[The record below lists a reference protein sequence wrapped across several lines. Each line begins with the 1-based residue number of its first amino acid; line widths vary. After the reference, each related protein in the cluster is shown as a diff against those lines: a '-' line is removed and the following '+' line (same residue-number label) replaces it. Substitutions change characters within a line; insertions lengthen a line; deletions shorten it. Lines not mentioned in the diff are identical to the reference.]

1 MVSTLRKSIGNRL
14 RLYRLAEGGVPQLA
28 SRRQRLRRLKHL
40 RRVRKSTRS
49 ATALSIRSAATEIY
63 RHKQAFYRRSLEEP
77 QESDVDDGESSPA
90 AAPNQFGYS
99 NAATASSD
107 EAFCLALER
116 LVLDTTQDSHIRG
129 GDLVTMNQ
137 PSVSDAMQDLLVG
150 VLMNLSLTP
159 TNSEDG
165 NATVKP
171 NKDGN
176 RRMTIPDFINYVNG
190 NQCTK
195 RMFELHLT
203 LRQLPPGNTWKK
215 NFLAVMQDIQDYKIK
230 SFPPNM
236 GYLYRHSV
244 MVHGRSLSIRERDKI
259 LKHIRLED
267 LELCWWETGPE
278 SADLLHRRL
287 PAARHETDS
296 SPETYSGFSFELDA
310 IKVLRNGTVTRGFGV
325 GMPPFVAS
333 RQSRS

>member
-1 MVSTLRKSIGNRL
+1 MVSTLRKSIGNRR
-14 RLYRLAEGGVPQLA
+14 RLNRLAEGGIPQLA

-49 ATALSIRSAATEIY
+49 TTALSIRSAATEIY
-63 RHKQAFYRRSLEEP
+63 RLKQVFYRRSLEEP
-77 QESDVDDGESSPA
+77 QESDIDDGESSPA

-107 EAFCLALER
+107 EAFCLALEQ

-137 PSVSDAMQDLLVG
+137 PSVSDAIQDLLVG
-150 VLMNLSLTP
+150 VLMNLSLT
-159 TNSEDG
+159 G

-171 NKDGN
+171 NKDVN
-176 RRMTIPDFINYVNG
+176 RRMTIPDFINYVNS

-230 SFPPNM
+230 SFPPSM
-236 GYLYRHSV
+236 GYLYRHGV
-244 MVHGRSLSIRERDKI
+244 MVHGRSLSIQERDKI
-259 LKHIRLED
+259 LKHIRPED

-278 SADLLHRRL
+278 SADLLHRRF
-287 PAARHETDS
+287 PTTRNETDS
-296 SPETYSGFSFELDA
+296 SPESYPGFSFELDA
-310 IKVLRNGTVTRGFGV
+310 IKILRSGTVTRGFGV

-333 RQSRS
+333 R